1 MFLNHISVTFESL
14 NYSNLN
20 PYPIQ
25 ESYKVQIRRDPMGG
39 WYEKQIGKGT
49 GTNNYG
55 RGGGKIILHVK
66 LNGSSSN
73 SIPSG
78 EAQH

>member
-1 MFLNHISVTFESL
+1 
-14 NYSNLN
+14 
-20 PYPIQ
+20 
-25 ESYKVQIRRDPMGG
+25 MGG